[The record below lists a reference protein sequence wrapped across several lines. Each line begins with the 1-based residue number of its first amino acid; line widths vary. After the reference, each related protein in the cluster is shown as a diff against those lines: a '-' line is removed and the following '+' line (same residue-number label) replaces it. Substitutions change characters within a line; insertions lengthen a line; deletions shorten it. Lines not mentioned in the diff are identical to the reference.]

1 MIADPPTRRPIGG
14 ALVSDDGR
22 DHERHRDDHGAPPRH
37 LGTSTI
43 GYRFGKAYDA
53 SLPTLVMVN
62 SSRRPSSSTAPSS
75 RTRGSLRPPTCS
87 RSSRTA
93 TAVAR
98 LVRPVHPAVR
108 EDARRR
114 AGRAPAAAPATARS
128 LRGPAK
134 SPNDPPFQAASFTR
148 STNSRL
154 AELGPRRWCRADCGV
169 ARRMKVKW
177 CCRPPGVLWDRGRW
191 AQVTD
196 EAKRRCPG
204 LWSATRLCPSRALEM
219 RAPVSHSRRAR
230 RPPRRSN
237 CDSASSSRFLAA

>member
-1 MIADPPTRRPIGG
+1 M
-14 ALVSDDGR
+14 SDT
-22 DHERHRDDHGAPPRH
+22 ETITVPH
-37 LGTSTI
+37 LGTSAPRPSAT
-43 GYRFGKAYDA
+43 GSARPTTRRSPHWSWSTPHDVRRAVPPPVRGREAHCDRQPARDRAVRPRPSRASYDQFTQRFARTPGVGLGARQPPRP
-53 SLPTLVMVN
+53 LPRAPCADPLSPERPALPGGVVHTLYELPSRRTGPATLV
-62 SSRRPSSSTAPSS
+62 SRR
-75 RTRGSLRPPTCS
+75 LR
-87 RSSRTA
+87 
-93 TAVAR
+93 
-98 LVRPVHPAVR
+98 L
-108 EDARRR
+108 
-114 AGRAPAAAPATARS
+114 
-128 LRGPAK
+128 
-134 SPNDPPFQAASFTR
+134 
-148 STNSRL
+148 
-154 AELGPRRWCRADCGV
+154 

>member
-1 MIADPPTRRPIGG
+1 M
-14 ALVSDDGR
+14 SDT
-22 DHERHRDDHGAPPRH
+22 ETITVPH
-37 LGTSTI
+37 LGTS
-43 GYRFGKAYDA
+43 A
-53 SLPTLVMVN
+53 P
-62 SSRRPSSSTAPSS
+62 RPSATGSARPTTRRSPHWSWSTPHDVRRAVPPPV
-75 RTRGSLRPPTCS
+75 RGREAHCDRQPARDRAVRPRP
-87 RSSRTA
+87 
-93 TAVAR
+93 VAR